1 MKNKL
6 LFKALAYSKKNKSV
20 IGVRKYGD
28 DSEFY
33 VGYIIDF
40 SDELIFLQHLTKYGV
55 EDGII
60 VLRTEDIESF
70 ETEDDYVKAI
80 QYLFDH
86 PEKLPKQSV
95 KALKAG
101 KYDGWQY
108 HFLKAVFSSNSII
121 TIEINKGELETNGFI
136 LDFDEAFLKLQPISN
151 TGASEGENFY
161 KLEDITS
168 ISINKLESR
177 KREALFLRNKK

>member
-1 MKNKL
+1 ML
-6 LFKALAYSKKNKSV
+6 SKALAHSKKNKSV

-33 VGYIIDF
+33 AGYIVDF
-40 SDELIFLQHLTKYGV
+40 TEELLVLQHLTKYAV

-60 VLRTEDIESF
+60 VFRMQDIESF

-80 QYLFDH
+80 QYLFDN
-86 PEKLPKQSV
+86 PEKLLKQSV

-101 KYDGWQY
+101 KYESWQY
-108 HFLKAVFSSNSII
+108 HFLKTVASSKSII

-136 LDFDEAFLKLQPISN
+136 MDFDKDFLKLQPISN

-177 KREALFLRNKK
+177 KREALFLRKKK